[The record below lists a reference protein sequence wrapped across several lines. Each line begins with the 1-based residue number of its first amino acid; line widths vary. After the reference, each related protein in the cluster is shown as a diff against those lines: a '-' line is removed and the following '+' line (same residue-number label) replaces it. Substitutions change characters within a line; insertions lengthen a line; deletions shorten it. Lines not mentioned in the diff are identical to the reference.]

1 MINMVNLQT
10 FITGLLITSTLTG
23 LATEAVK
30 KILTEYNKQ
39 YQANTL
45 AGVIALLLSLGVG
58 IGYVVVTGAGFTAQ
72 VVMSLISLVFM
83 SWLCAMVGYDKVIQ
97 TITQIKNTGKDDCDE

>member
-1 MINMVNLQT
+1 MINLQT
-10 FITGLLITSTLTG
+10 FLTGLLVISTLTG

-30 KILTEYNKQ
+30 NILTEHNKK

-45 AGVIALLLSLGVG
+45 AGIIALILSIAVG
-58 IGYVVVTGAGFTAQ
+58 IGYVVVSGMSFTTQ
-72 VVMSLISLVFM
+72 IVFTLIALVFM

-97 TITQIKNTGKDDCDE
+97 TITQIKNTGKDDSDE

>member
-1 MINMVNLQT
+1 MISLQT
-10 FITGLLITSTLTG
+10 FLTGLLVTSTLTG

-45 AGVIALLLSLGVG
+45 AGIVALVLSLGVG
-58 IGYVVVTGAGFTAQ
+58 TGYIAVTSVALTAQ
-72 VVMSLISLVFM
+72 VVIMLIALVFM

-97 TITQIKNTGKDDCDE
+97 TITQIKNVGKDDCDE